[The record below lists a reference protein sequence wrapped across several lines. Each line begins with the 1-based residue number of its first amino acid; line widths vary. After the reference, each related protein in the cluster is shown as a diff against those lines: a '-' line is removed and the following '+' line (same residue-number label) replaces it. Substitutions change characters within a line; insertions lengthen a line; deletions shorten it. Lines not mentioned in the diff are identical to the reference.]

1 MWGQNPET
9 RNEAKVVNQILS
21 STLPRFPLA
30 FLKVF
35 IFGPF
40 ALFVFIQRIRKG
52 LWLCKE

>member
-21 STLPRFPLA
+21 STLPRFLLA

>member
-21 STLPRFPLA
+21 STLPRFLLA

-40 ALFVFIQRIRKG
+40 DFIRFHTKD
-52 LWLCKE
+52 KEGSLVM